1 MFQPRA
7 QASAIAMTN
16 IGIIILGNLHFNGSD
31 KEYSDLCACS
41 EAAGDDA
48 KQLLQSTSYL
58 HPSSTP
64 FFRAVVSSSSLG
76 LNPARSSAAQASWPA
91 ANRWKHFA
99 HRRRRLMARP
109 AKFGESEDSG

>member
-16 IGIIILGNLHFNGSD
+16 IEIIILGNLHFNGSD
-31 KEYSDLCACS
+31 KEYSDLCACG

-48 KQLLQSTSYL
+48 KQLLQLNSYL

-64 FFRAVVSSSSLG
+64 FF
-76 LNPARSSAAQASWPA
+76 PRSSQFFLAGLKS
-91 ANRWKHFA
+91 REVLSRKH
-99 HRRRRLMARP
+99 RGLLP
-109 AKFGESEDSG
+109 TDGSILLIVVED